1 MKTIQ
6 FAIVGLG
13 MIGKRHKQHIIG
25 NPYANLVAVCDI
37 RSREDIELESET
49 PLYSTIADMLTAH
62 PEIEVVCVTT
72 PNGLHADMA
81 IEILKSGRC
90 PVIEK
95 PIALTIS
102 DAKRIVET
110 SVETGITFF
119 PVMQNRYSPPS
130 KWLKEIISDKK
141 LGDLCLIEV
150 NCFWNRD
157 NRYYKPGH
165 WHGTADMDGGVLFT
179 QFSHYVDILLWILGG
194 AVKVDHVSMD
204 NFTHHGITHFA
215 DSGIISFRHG
225 KTIGSF
231 NFSTSAWDRNM
242 ESSITILGSKGYIK
256 IAGQYMD
263 TVLECHV
270 ENYEMPEL
278 APCNTPN
285 DYGEYKGSAANH
297 VYVIDNVVKT
307 LNGIEQQH
315 VSKEEALL
323 VIEFICDAMRMAK
336 S

>member
-13 MIGKRHKQHIIG
+13 MIGKRHKQHITD

-37 RSREDIELESET
+37 RSRDDIELESEI
-49 PLYSTIADMLTAH
+49 PLYTTIADMLTAH
-62 PEIEVVCVTT
+62 PEIEVVSVTT

-81 IEILKSGRC
+81 IEIMKSGRC
-90 PVIEK
+90 PIIEK
-95 PIALTIS
+95 PIALSVS
-102 DAKRIVET
+102 DAKRILET
-110 SVETGITFF
+110 SNKTGKTFF

-130 KWLKEIISDKK
+130 VWLKEIMRDNK
-141 LGDLCLIEV
+141 LGELCMVEV

-157 NRYYKPGH
+157 SRYYKPGH

-179 QFSHYVDILLWILGG
+179 QFSHHVDILLWILGG
-194 AVKVDHVSMD
+194 TVKIEHASMD
-204 NFTHHGITHFA
+204 NLTHQGVTPFA
-215 DSGIISFRHG
+215 DNGVISFRHG

-231 NFSTSAWDRNM
+231 NFSTSAWNRNM

-263 TVLECHV
+263 TVVECNI

-278 APCNTPN
+278 SPCNTPN
-285 DYGEYKGSAANH
+285 DYGGYKGSAANH
-297 VYVIDNVVKT
+297 VYVIDNIVKS
-307 LNGIEQQH
+307 LNGLEQQH
-315 VSKEEALL
+315 VSKEEALH
-323 VIEFICDAMRMAK
+323 VIEFICDAMRMAE